1 MLYIYSIKST
11 ASKEK
16 YLLRFGKFLDYIGF
30 QATLEA
36 TGKEEASI
44 CYKLP
49 SKEIFQDTT
58 ALGGT
63 GTS

>member
-1 MLYIYSIKST
+1 MGT
-11 ASKEK
+11 KEK
-16 YLLRFGKFLDYIGF
+16 YLLRLGKFSDYIGF
-30 QATLEA
+30 HATLEA

-58 ALGGT
+58 ALRGT